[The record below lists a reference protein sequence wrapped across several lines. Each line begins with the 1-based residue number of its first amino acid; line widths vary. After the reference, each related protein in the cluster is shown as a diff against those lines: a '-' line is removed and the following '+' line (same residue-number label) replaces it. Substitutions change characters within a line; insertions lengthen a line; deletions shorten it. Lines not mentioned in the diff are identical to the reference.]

1 MVVVAVGTEDMCAL
15 ASSSD
20 SDEPAR
26 FAAELTAQR
35 KDLEALREAWSHGPH
50 SKREVIPS
58 RAWPDVQPEAD
69 ELPALLSAKALCD
82 AARAKNGSAGVTKE
96 GSKKEEELACAR
108 VTFDLGTA
116 LLGLPDRQEEGA
128 LLYKELAEAKFPD
141 GMTGWGICLME
152 ARGVSEDAPLACR
165 WFESAAA
172 SASATTAGKKAAE
185 SSEDER
191 AKLAAVAGQPTY
203 ELAVAYYQG
212 VGVEE
217 NEETAADL
225 FLKAAAVGHT
235 GGLYMA
241 GDCLLEGIGCTK
253 DRSRA
258 LKLLR
263 RAGEQGHRG
272 ARSRLLAVIA
282 PPEPHTRSSGGTD
295 VYSYDAEKYTDSS
308 RQSLVVRR

>member
-1 MVVVAVGTEDMCAL
+1 MQRYSISRSEQLHQRREDKKEEARGLLLWARHLLLCFHFFETMATRASRAWISRLREACCSAPPSTFAGMRYKEASMPWAGVAAMVVVAVGTEDMCAL

-82 AARAKNGSAGVTKE
+82 AARAENGSAGVTKE

-141 GMTGWGICLME
+141 GMPGWGICLME

-172 SASATTAGKKAAE
+172 SASATTAGKKQQRAAKMRE
-185 SSEDER
+185 PNWRRLPVSPPMSSPWRITR
-191 AKLAAVAGQPTY
+191 ASVWKR
-203 ELAVAYYQG
+203 
-212 VGVEE
+212 
-217 NEETAADL
+217 
-225 FLKAAAVGHT
+225 
-235 GGLYMA
+235 
-241 GDCLLEGIGCTK
+241 TK
-253 DRSRA
+253 KRPQTFS
-258 LKLLR
+258 
-263 RAGEQGHRG
+263 
-272 ARSRLLAVIA
+272 
-282 PPEPHTRSSGGTD
+282 
-295 VYSYDAEKYTDSS
+295 
-308 RQSLVVRR
+308 